1 MIVLDEQ
8 LLGRNL
14 EHEIAKWYSGK
25 VLFITDLR
33 PNSVIKDE
41 AMPELLRRQIQPTFV
56 AINEKDFWH
65 KIVVDKRY
73 GVICFAW
80 PDSRVREIPPSLRLL
95 LRRSEFNTKAK
106 RMGKV
111 IRVADEKINYYTLVD
126 RQIKTIGKS

>member
-14 EHEIAKWYSGK
+14 EYEIAKWYRGK

-33 PNSVIKDE
+33 PHSVIKDE

-56 AINEKDFWH
+56 TINEKDFWH

-111 IRVADEKINYYTLVD
+111 IRVADEKINYYTLMD
-126 RQIKTIGKS
+126 RQIKTIG

>member
-8 LLGRNL
+8 LMGRQL
-14 EHEIAKWYSGK
+14 EQEIAKWYRGK
-25 VLFITDLR
+25 VLFVTDLR
-33 PNSVIKDE
+33 PNSIIKDE
-41 AMPELLRRQIQPTFV
+41 AMPELLRQQIQPTFV
-56 AINEKDFWH
+56 TINEKDFWH
-65 KIVVDKRY
+65 KIVVDNRY
-73 GVICFAW
+73 CVICFAW

-126 RQIKTIGKS
+126 RQIKTIGK

>member
-56 AINEKDFWH
+56 TINEKDFWH